1 MIHRSIGAV
10 SHGIIDYAMVALLVG
25 GPSIAG
31 FSGRPATT
39 WAYVAA
45 ALLFVLALF
54 TRYPLGIKK
63 SIGLGVHGFVELVMA
78 VCLIA
83 APWYGNFV
91 NGVLSRNFFWTMGV
105 LMLVLWFL
113 TDFRGIRNRP
123 AAVPAAAPVADRENA
138 PAAEAPTERR

>member
-10 SHGIIDYAMVALLVG
+10 SHGLIDYAMVALLAV

-39 WAYVAA
+39 WAYLAS
-45 ALLFVLALF
+45 ALLFLLAVF
-54 TRYPLGIKK
+54 TRYPLGIMKR
-63 SIGLGVHGFVELVMA
+63 IGLGVHGFVELVMA
-78 VCLIA
+78 VCLIV
-83 APWYGNFV
+83 APWYGSFM
-91 NGVLSRNFFWTMGV
+91 NGVLSRNFYWTMGV

-123 AAVPAAAPVADRENA
+123 PAAPVAGRENV
-138 PAAEAPTERR
+138 PAATAPPAPR

>member
-10 SHGIIDYAMVALLVG
+10 SHGIIDYALAILLAT

-39 WAYVAA
+39 WAYLAA
-45 ALLFVLALF
+45 ALLFLLAVF
-54 TRYPLGIKK
+54 TRYPLGIMKR
-63 SIGLGVHGFVELVMA
+63 IGLAVHGFVELVMA

-83 APWYGNFV
+83 APWYGNFMD
-91 NGVLSRNFFWTMGV
+91 GVLSRNFYWTMGV
-105 LMLVLWFL
+105 LMLVLWCL

-123 AAVPAAAPVADRENA
+123 PAAPVAGRESA
-138 PAAEAPTERR
+138 PSAAAPSARQ

>member
-10 SHGIIDYAMVALLVG
+10 SHGIIDYALVALLAA

-39 WAYVAA
+39 WSYVAA
-45 ALLFVLALF
+45 ALLFVLAVF

-63 SIGLGVHGFVELVMA
+63 SISLGVHGFIELVMA
-78 VCLIA
+78 VCLII
-83 APWYGNFV
+83 APWYGNFM
-91 NGVLSRNFFWTMGV
+91 NGVLSRNFYWMMGV

-123 AAVPAAAPVADRENA
+123 PAAPVDGREDV
-138 PAAEAPTERR
+138 PKAAAPTERQ